1 MSHHSDASSADN
13 QSNAA
18 NAAAPDVHADPTSW
32 VCIVMGVSGCG
43 KSTVGEAAARS
54 WNQISDH
61 TAATGEARFV
71 DGDDYHSA
79 ANISKM
85 ARGEPLTD
93 ADRADWLAALAKL
106 VRDSLCEGR
115 RTVVAC
121 SALKRSYRQLLL
133 GRRKG
138 LSDDDPVPAC
148 AARKDHADA
157 CASAAPSAAAAG
169 PTSPPAVDAT
179 LAAAADS
186 PLPRLFIALLDG
198 SESLLLR
205 RMQARK
211 GHFMKAAMLKS
222 QLETLETPTE
232 EECRCDGAELLR
244 LPLDDAVSADNHG
257 AEIAEFIQQKRESR
271 M

>member
-1 MSHHSDASSADN
+1 MSSSHHSDASSTDKP
-13 QSNAA
+13 S
-18 NAAAPDVHADPTSW
+18 NAAAPDAHADSTSW

-54 WNQISDH
+54 WNNIKEHS
-61 TAATGEARFV
+61 AAEARYV

-93 ADRADWLAALAKL
+93 ADRADWLTALAKL
-106 VRDSLCEGR
+106 VRDSLNEGR
-115 RTVVAC
+115 RTVIAC

-138 LSDDDPVPAC
+138 LSDDDPVAAC

-157 CASAAPSAAAAG
+157 CASATPDADAAG
-169 PTSPPAVDAT
+169 HANPPAVDAT
-179 LAAAADS
+179 LASAADS
-186 PLPRLFIALLDG
+186 PLPRLFIAFLDG

-205 RMQARK
+205 RMRARK
-211 GHFMKAAMLKS
+211 NHFMKDAMLKS
-222 QLETLETPTE
+222 QLETLQTPTE

-244 LPLDDAVSADNHG
+244 LTLDDDVSADKHG
-257 AEIAEFIQQKRESR
+257 SEIAEFIRQKQQA
-271 M
+271 